1 MITPV
6 PRIQERAA
14 AESEA
19 LLAAADAARLE
30 TEELRRRAESAE
42 TRGLGGV
49 LLGKMGWGR
58 GAAARAAAM
67 GESMRAEVA
76 SVGVGAC
83 SLAARAA
90 AILETAKA
98 EAVRLGVGVGLGLG
112 LG

>member
-6 PRIQERAA
+6 PRIQVRAA

-42 TRGLGGV
+42 TRGIGGV

-76 SVGVGAC
+76 SVGVGAF